1 VTGRGWLGLLLVIL
15 LAGSGGLIWFRAEG
29 EAPTVEG
36 PEALDVG
43 AAGREIALE
52 IADSKSG
59 LRQIRVSIL
68 REGAEKI
75 VLERAFAGSFVGGGV
90 PPQLPERVTLTIDPK
105 AMELADGESLL
116 SVVAHDWSW
125 RNSFRGNE
133 TKWQIPLRI
142 DRKKPPIRISS
153 GLTYVDRGGSGV
165 VAYTLGEAT
174 VRDGV
179 AIGDAFYRGYPAP
192 GADAASRRRVAV
204 FAVPTHAPKNPKI
217 EVVAED
223 AAGNLGRASWSVVL
237 KEKMLPKANINL
249 SARFL
254 ETKVE
259 SLAAAQEI
267 DASDLSNA
275 FDQINTELRAKNE
288 AQIREVV
295 TNSSE
300 TQLWENAFTQLRNS
314 KVTSR
319 FAEQRSYFVDGRP
332 VSKATHFGYD
342 LASTAGTPIEASNT
356 GLVVFADDLGIYGNC
371 VIIDHGLGIF
381 SLYAHLSSIGVSVGD
396 RVEKNAELGRSG
408 DTGLAGGDHLHFA
421 VIVGG
426 TYVEPL
432 EWWDPEWVRT
442 HVDAR
447 LAR

>member
-1 VTGRGWLGLLLVIL
+1 
-15 LAGSGGLIWFRAEG
+15 
-29 EAPTVEG
+29 
-36 PEALDVG
+36 
-43 AAGREIALE
+43 
-52 IADSKSG
+52 
-59 LRQIRVSIL
+59 
-68 REGAEKI
+68 
-75 VLERAFAGSFVGGGV
+75 
-90 PPQLPERVTLTIDPK
+90 
-105 AMELADGESLL
+105 M
-116 SVVAHDWSW
+116 
-125 RNSFRGNE
+125 
-133 TKWQIPLRI
+133 
-142 DRKKPPIRISS
+142 
-153 GLTYVDRGGSGV
+153 
-165 VAYTLGEAT
+165 
-174 VRDGV
+174 
-179 AIGDAFYRGYPAP
+179 
-192 GADAASRRRVAV
+192 
-204 FAVPTHAPKNPKI
+204 I

-223 AAGNLGRASWSVVL
+223 AAGNLGRASWPVVL

-332 VSKATHFGYD
+332 ISKATHFGYD
-342 LASTAGTPIEASNT
+342 LASTAATPIEASNT